1 MLCSMRIDRIQLVTP
16 DRAATAGSWQRLLD
30 AETAD
35 EDKLGTLAA
44 RRTTLSVGTSQV
56 ELLEPDGSGPVAD
69 FAAATGGAGVFAAG
83 FSVPDLQRAAA
94 DLRGRGVEFAEEG
107 GQLLLDPAATGG
119 SGLRVVVSADQQRPR
134 AGLIERLYEVTNL
147 VADAPAATDALVA
160 AFGLDPA
167 PFVPIRSDQYGYD
180 GVLTL
185 FEAGSLDRVE
195 IIHPF
200 DADKTMGRFFGKRGP
215 CLYMCYGETD
225 RPAEVRERALAEGPG
240 HWTGPRE
247 GDRPDNQFLHPKALG
262 GVMLGVSRTTF
273 AWSWS
278 GAPERIA
285 P

>member
-262 GVMLGVSRTTF
+262 GVMMGVSRTTF